1 MAIKDKVSGAYQ
13 DVETLNVPVNGAY
26 QEADHANALVD
37 GAWQEVWS
45 SGYSFTPS
53 IYNASYG
60 TCTPQGCSA
69 KWDVSVNVSGYAAK
83 VRITLAGDVN
93 IPANTEFDVSFD
105 LTYTNM
111 SYASGS
117 TPTGGMGV
125 SFYDADGNS
134 VGGKGE
140 QGVLTSQTISYNGLK
155 YDGNPIKRVII
166 WQEYNGSEF
175 SFTATISNLVV
186 AGTKCKFV

>member
-13 DVETLNVPVNGAY
+13 DIETLKVPVSGAY

-45 SGYSFTPS
+45 SGYSFTPT
-53 IYNASYG
+53 INDYG
-60 TCTPQGCSA
+60 SATPQGSSA
-69 KWDVSVNVSGYAAK
+69 EWNVSASVSGYAIKA
-83 VRITLAGDVN
+83 RITLAGDVD
-93 IPANTEFDVSFD
+93 IPANIEFGVSFD

-117 TPTGGMGV
+117 TPNGGMGV

-134 VGGKGE
+134 VGGKSMS
-140 QGVLTSQTISYNGLK
+140 GVLTSQTVSYTGLK
-155 YDGNPIKRVII
+155 YTGNPIKRVII
-166 WQEYNGSEF
+166 WQEYNGSKF
-175 SFTATISNLVV
+175 SFTATISNLVINGV
-186 AGTKCKFV
+186 KCKFV